1 MAKASEVL
9 KKHISLV
16 EALQKVSHPDKEPD
30 PIGRTKANAL
40 EQQSRV
46 ERRIADL
53 ELQRAVFNKQIDES
67 IQREREQLKEIGK
80 FEDMVSQTT
89 EPKQEEPNKE
99 QPKEE
104 PIKQDEIRPEPKP
117 RPKTTL
123 NVDAK
128 LKAAPTEKAAAR
140 RKATLRQPVK
150 GRPTKK

>member
-40 EQQSRV
+40 AQQSRV

-53 ELQRAVFNKQIDES
+53 EQQRAVFNKQIDES

-89 EPKQEEPNKE
+89 EPKKE
-99 QPKEE
+99 QLKEA
-104 PIKQDEIRPEPKP
+104 PIKQDEIRPEKPAPKP

-128 LKAAPTEKAAAR
+128 LKTAPTEKAAAR

>member
-40 EQQSRV
+40 AQQSRV

-53 ELQRAVFNKQIDES
+53 EQQRAVFNKQIDES

-89 EPKQEEPNKE
+89 ELKKE

-104 PIKQDEIRPEPKP
+104 PIKQDEIRPEKPAPKP

-140 RKATLRQPVK
+140 RKTTLRQPVK

>member
-40 EQQSRV
+40 AQQSRV

-53 ELQRAVFNKQIDES
+53 EQQRAVFNKQIDES
-67 IQREREQLKEIGK
+67 IQREREHLKEIGK

-89 EPKQEEPNKE
+89 EPKKE
-99 QPKEE
+99 QPKEA
-104 PIKQDEIRPEPKP
+104 PIKQEEIRPEKPAPKP
-117 RPKTTL
+117 RPKTTR

>member
-40 EQQSRV
+40 AQQSRV
-46 ERRIADL
+46 ERRIVDL
-53 ELQRAVFNKQIDES
+53 EQQRAVFNKQIDES

-89 EPKQEEPNKE
+89 EPKKE

-104 PIKQDEIRPEPKP
+104 PIKQDEIRPEKPAPKP

-123 NVDAK
+123 NVDEK
-128 LKAAPTEKAAAR
+128 LKTAPTEKAAAR
-140 RKATLRQPVK
+140 RKTTLRQPVK